1 MILREVES
9 RDLDRVLELNEES
22 VHFLSPLT
30 MDKVKKLWGQSEMF
44 NVVECDGTVEAF
56 VLTIREGKDY
66 DSLNYLWF
74 LSNFKK
80 FLYIDRVVVSERMQG
95 KCLGKMLYRSV
106 FEHAKEI
113 GVPSVTAE
121 IDINPPNPQSL
132 KFHEGFGFK
141 EVGRQAVANGKK
153 LVSLQAVEI

>member
-9 RDLDRVLELNEES
+9 RDLDTVLELNEES

-30 MDKVKKLWGQSEMF
+30 MDKVRKLWGQSEMF

-80 FLYIDRVVVSERMQG
+80 FLYIDRVVVSGRMQG
-95 KCLGKMLYRSV
+95 KGLGKMLYRSV
-106 FEHAKEI
+106 FEHAREM
-113 GVPSVTAE
+113 GVPYVTAE

>member
-1 MILREVES
+1 
-9 RDLDRVLELNEES
+9 
-22 VHFLSPLT
+22 
-30 MDKVKKLWGQSEMF
+30 MF

-74 LSNFKK
+74 LINFKK

-95 KCLGKMLYRSV
+95 KGIGKLLYRSV

-113 GVPSVTAE
+113 GVPYVTAE
-121 IDINPPNPQSL
+121 IDINPPNPRSL

>member
-80 FLYIDRVVVSERMQG
+80 FLYIDRVVVSESMQG
-95 KCLGKMLYRSV
+95 KGLGKVLYKSV
-106 FEHAKEI
+106 FEYARET
-113 GVPSVTAE
+113 GVPYVTAE
-121 IDINPPNPQSL
+121 IDINPPNPGSL